1 VIRYFYLIQII
12 PLLFILGCATS
23 EKLQNDSHKE
33 FPVTLIVSNQNSLTI
48 EPVRVIVKMKEY
60 SRQRQKTNS
69 PENIIVD
76 QDFYNKVG
84 HSFSSFRFNLKEG
97 GHRIIAETN
106 NNNYKL
112 DVSFEV
118 DRPTWLY
125 LLYLDN
131 NQFRLHISYTPFVF
145 G

>member
-1 VIRYFYLIQII
+1 MIRYFYLIQII
-12 PLLFILGCATS
+12 LLLFILGCATS
-23 EKLQNDSHKE
+23 EELQNNPPKDY
-33 FPVTLIVSNQNSLTI
+33 PVTLIVSNQNGFNV
-48 EPVRVIVKMKEY
+48 EPVHIIVKMKEY

-69 PENIIVD
+69 SEIIIVD

-84 HSFSSFRFNLKEG
+84 HSNSSFKLNLKEG
-97 GHRIIAETN
+97 GHRIIAETK

-112 DVSFEV
+112 DVIFEV
-118 DRPTWLY
+118 DRPMWLY
-125 LLYLDN
+125 LSYLSN

>member
-1 VIRYFYLIQII
+1 MIRYFYLIQII
-12 PLLFILGCATS
+12 ALLFILGCATS
-23 EKLQNDSHKE
+23 EELQNDSPKE
-33 FPVTLIVSNQNSLTI
+33 YPVTLIVSNQNSLTI
-48 EPVRVIVKMKEY
+48 EPVHVIVKMKEY

-69 PENIIVD
+69 PENIIVN

-84 HSFSSFRFNLKEG
+84 HSFSSFRLNLKEG

-112 DVSFEV
+112 DVSFEI

-125 LLYLDN
+125 LSYLDN
-131 NQFRLHISYTPFVF
+131 NQFRLQISYTPFVF